1 MFIRVFRFSWLLGS
15 TRVWLLRETASKSL
29 FPEMSACVK
38 RGLDLAS
45 KSYKN
50 NHGCDE
56 KAMYH
61 SSTRVVPSERDTM
74 CLARSFAARSHRLAN
89 SNSTARI
96 ASPVGITTTAGPGVT
111 IITTP
116 TANTVPPMIPS
127 AIRRSARTVPFSTTV
142 ASRPGVAVDI
152 AGSTGVWQPWLASG
166 FRRS

>member
-1 MFIRVFRFSWLLGS
+1 MFIRVFRFSWLLRN
-15 TRVWLLRETASKSL
+15 TQACRRRETASKSL
-29 FPEMSACVK
+29 FPEMSDCVK

-50 NHGCDE
+50 NLYCDE
-56 KAMYH
+56 TVMSH
-61 SSTRVVPSERDTM
+61 SSSRVVASERDAR

-116 TANTVPPMIPS
+116 TANTVPPMIPV
-127 AIRRSARTVPFSTTV
+127 AMRRSTRTVPFSGSVGWWTGGL
-142 ASRPGVAVDI
+142 PGVS
-152 AGSTGVWQPWLASG
+152 GLRGVWQPWLASG